1 MKFILSTFFYNFCV
15 LCDDICTPKTRF
27 SEPRFSEIL
36 DLVNELQLPFS
47 YLALEYCAEE
57 GPMKMPYYSNHFES
71 LGICKTIGGPNSGKP
86 CIFPFIWKNF
96 TEKGETFYGKLYEYI
111 ILKSFKI
118 LNILT
123 YIIFRLSRRSKW
135 KTLVFY
141 KS

>member
-1 MKFILSTFFYNFCV
+1 MNLLLHNFI
-15 LCDDICTPKTRF
+15 
-27 SEPRFSEIL
+27 IL
-36 DLVNELQLPFS
+36 DITSLICFPQSSSSDDEEVDS
-47 YLALEYCAEE
+47 YKYEEALEYCAEE
-57 GPMKMPYYSNHFES
+57 GPMKMPYYSSHFES
-71 LGICKTIGGPNSGKP
+71 LGSCKTIGGPNSGKP

-123 YIIFRLSRRSKW
+123 YITFRLSRRSKW
-135 KTLVFY
+135 KTLVLY